1 MSWACSQIKVNAA
14 GRGSSAPDG
23 SHWGILEHS
32 SPPLFH
38 QSRGSRMGRLIGRYV
53 TVFYRTAFTSAKN
66 NTVGWCRCLS
76 LCEPILGG
84 RGGSLCWRQTNNS
97 LFSSPPCFSV
107 FYSLDSPR
115 TSVRGRRGIY
125 RSWAAG
131 CCDGWFRNWSL
142 FFVPLLNNPPKEK
155 LFFRVPNISIILT
168 YFRCLKRTR
177 KGRDD
182 SSGAAMFFI

>member
-1 MSWACSQIKVNAA
+1 MAAIEGYWNIRHPLCSISPGAA
-14 GRGSSAPDG
+14 GWAVWSAITLPCFIEPLLHQRRTTLSAG
-23 SHWGILEHS
+23 VVACLFVNPFWGE
-32 SPPLFH
+32 
-38 QSRGSRMGRLIGRYV
+38 
-53 TVFYRTAFTSAKN
+53 
-66 NTVGWCRCLS
+66 
-76 LCEPILGG
+76 GG
-84 RGGSLCWRQTNNS
+84 GGSLCWRQTNNS